1 MVSAGRACLP
11 PASSPPTTPL
21 LPDATLFRFSL
32 VTFAVSFVMFMGVSG
47 AFLSLNVASSIVA
60 GLVAVGGSTFVAFS
74 LTGRDWRSTGLSVFR
89 AGDVAMAVVLGAANA
104 LSLSDWLGRF
114 SSMLFP
120 QFILELFDTRR
131 LLANSMTNRL
141 EQVAVLVAVVV
152 LAPVAEELL
161 FRGVLLRG
169 LKERLGIVASAVIS
183 GFVFSAYHL
192 DPVGFLPRFEI
203 GIVLALL
210 AWKSGSLWPAIAFH
224 AANNALTMTL
234 MEAGIQDADVPW
246 WVGVVSLVVLFGST
260 AWFWTRSTRAP
271 PALVQNAPVSF
282 SRAVGPWVVPLVAS
296 AVLLATFD
304 ARGGELTRIDF
315 AAPLIGKGD
324 EAEEAALLRLRA
336 QARRGDASCED
347 YGQRRRALSRARIE
361 ALLEQWRPRA
371 LSTPRDGGPP

>member
-1 MVSAGRACLP
+1 
-11 PASSPPTTPL
+11 L

-47 AFLSLNVASSIVA
+47 TFLSLNVASSIVA
-60 GLVAVGGSTFVAFS
+60 GLVAVGGSTFVALS
-74 LTGRDWRSTGLSVFR
+74 LTGRDWRSSTGLSVFR

-104 LSLSDWLGRF
+104 LSLSDWLGRL

-120 QFILELFDTRR
+120 QFILELFDTGR

-141 EQVAVLVAVVV
+141 EQVAVLVTVVV

-224 AANNALTMTL
+224 AANNALAMTL
-234 MEAGIQDADVPW
+234 MAAGIQDADVPW

-324 EAEEAALLRLRA
+324 EEDAALLRLRA

-347 YGQRRRALSRARIE
+347 YGQRRRDLSRARIE
-361 ALLEQWRPRA
+361 AFFKQWLPKARPR
-371 LSTPRDGGPP
+371 TGGSPIR

>member
-1 MVSAGRACLP
+1 
-11 PASSPPTTPL
+11 
-21 LPDATLFRFSL
+21 
-32 VTFAVSFVMFMGVSG
+32 
-47 AFLSLNVASSIVA
+47 
-60 GLVAVGGSTFVAFS
+60 
-74 LTGRDWRSTGLSVFR
+74 
-89 AGDVAMAVVLGAANA
+89 
-104 LSLSDWLGRF
+104 
-114 SSMLFP
+114 
-120 QFILELFDTRR
+120 
-131 LLANSMTNRL
+131 MTNRL

-224 AANNALTMTL
+224 AANNALAMTL

-324 EAEEAALLRLRA
+324 EEDAALLRLRA

-347 YGQRRRALSRARIE
+347 YGQRRRDLSRARFE

-371 LSTPRDGGPP
+371 LSTPRDGGLP